1 MPKVKIGVFDSGVG
15 GLSVA
20 NAIGRE
26 LPDLEIILK
35 EDKQHLPYGSRDI
48 EEIHGF
54 IRPIFQ
60 EFIDEGC
67 KAVVVA
73 CNTVTTN
80 LISQL
85 RQEFPIPMVGMEPM
99 LKPAAERTKTG
110 TIAVFATPRTLGSQ
124 RYAWLKGEYAKGMD
138 ILEPD
143 CSDWAL
149 MIENNSLEREKVAKT
164 IEDVINRG
172 ADEIVLGCT
181 HYPLLK
187 RAIGEVVGRSVRLID
202 SAEETAAET
211 GRVLEEAGLAHAETH
226 DARYRFNASDA
237 PEQFLRVGQRF
248 LGASIDRVETV
259 TLG

>member
-35 EDKQHLPYGSRDI
+35 EDKQHLPYGSRDT
-48 EEIHGF
+48 EDIHGF

-181 HYPLLK
+181 HYHWIEELVKKIADGRADVIQPEKPTIEQLK
-187 RAIGEVVGRSVRLID
+187 R
-202 SAEETAAET
+202 
-211 GRVLEEAGLAHAETH
+211 VLRQLA
-226 DARYRFNASDA
+226 
-237 PEQFLRVGQRF
+237 
-248 LGASIDRVETV
+248 
-259 TLG
+259 